1 MLGGGGAGGKA
12 GFKPKYNQNLKWAT
26 TKHDMHISIQT
37 EGPITGDWEGGG
49 GRRKI
54 SVHK

>member
-1 MLGGGGAGGKA
+1 
-12 GFKPKYNQNLKWAT
+12 
-26 TKHDMHISIQT
+26 MHISIQT
-37 EGPITGDWEGGG
+37 EGPITGEWDWGGG